1 MTGDY
6 MGKEKKKNTSEQF
19 FDTLDHRVEHGK
31 YNIYRFRIKI
41 CGYIIELRF
50 PSKEDAERI
59 ERDLVGQI
67 CREKGKEDA
76 VFQFWTDDY
85 NSCIGVKNL
94 DKRYEYNSKNGYLLV
109 VPSWMLIGVNL
120 ISRTF
125 YYCRPTAKAEVT
137 GYGIIALFYLWAKT
151 KDMLVLHGAA
161 VGINGRGVLIAAQGG
176 GGKSTLSVSCLLQN
190 MDFVSD
196 DHLLVN
202 RYGPLQAMPLYKT
215 IKLMPDMT
223 EEIRPEMPVIW
234 TDDSRG
240 GKKTMDASSYV
251 FCPHLSI
258 EALIAPVITD
268 CSEPAIRRIT
278 GEAVLNQLIQSTLQ
292 QIGTYRNFD
301 AAQAIIVRFCGLP
314 VYELQLCKDL
324 SKNVELLRRFIPRG
338 TP

>member
-1 MTGDY
+1 MRRESVGN
-6 MGKEKKKNTSEQF
+6 EKKKNTSEHF
-19 FDTLDHRVEHGK
+19 FETLDRRVARR
-31 YNIYRFRIKI
+31 NQNVYRFRIKI

-50 PSKEDAERI
+50 PSKEDAERV

-67 CREKGKEDA
+67 CCDKGKEDA

-85 NSCIGVKNL
+85 NSCIGVKDL
-94 DKRYEYNSKNGYLLV
+94 TKRYEYNSKDGYMLL

-120 ISRTF
+120 TSRTF
-125 YYCRPTAKAEVT
+125 YYCRPEEKADVT

-161 VGINGRGVLIAAQGG
+161 VGVNGRGVLIAAQGG

-202 RYGPLQAMPLYKT
+202 RFGSLQAMPLYKT
-215 IKLMPDMT
+215 IKLNPDMM
-223 EEIRPEMPVIW
+223 EQIRPEMPVIW

-240 GKKTMDASSYV
+240 GKKTMDASNCDFS
-251 FCPHLSI
+251 PRLPI
-258 EALIAPVITD
+258 KALISPMITD
-268 CSEPAIRRIT
+268 GSEPTIHRISA
-278 GEAVLNQLIQSTLQ
+278 EPVLNQLIQSTLQ

-301 AAQAIIVRFCGLP
+301 AAQAIIVRFCGMP

-324 SKNVELLRRFIPRG
+324 SKNVELLRRFIEREM
-338 TP
+338 